1 MSKSRK
7 IKLRQRRR
15 PIEDVPFYKIEHSSD
30 DLPFDP
36 FRPFIREEISM
47 SHIFSFK
54 RNAKNRNCCDNSERV
69 VKGDGSSSL

>member
-7 IKLRQRRR
+7 IKSRQRR

-47 SHIFSFK
+47 SHIFIQN
-54 RNAKNRNCCDNSERV
+54 NAKKGIV
-69 VKGDGSSSL
+69 VTIVRG